1 MEESCTVSVN
11 CSSGDKLMA
20 WGALVQRFFGPKGSK
35 DEAKGR
41 LQIVLAYDRLGL
53 SADQME
59 ALRKDIMETISRH
72 VAIDVERV
80 KIDFLQQHPAAV
92 MIEAPVRAKRS
103 GADDGKPTEKNKT
116 ELPDAQ
122 EVKDPPAHAINGK
135 QSVG

>member
-1 MEESCTVSVN
+1 
-11 CSSGDKLMA
+11 MA
-20 WGALVQRFFGPKGSK
+20 WGDLVQRFFGTRGSK

-72 VAIDVERV
+72 VAIDTDRV

-92 MIEAPVRAKRS
+92 MIEAPVRPKRS
-103 GADDGKPTEKNKT
+103 GAEEAKSAEEPKREAKQEEK
-116 ELPDAQ
+116 Q
-122 EVKDPPAHAINGK
+122 EVTT
-135 QSVG
+135 

>member
-1 MEESCTVSVN
+1 MS
-11 CSSGDKLMA
+11 
-20 WGALVQRFFGPKGSK
+20 WGALVQRFFGNKGSK

-72 VAIDVERV
+72 VAIDTDRV

-92 MIEAPVRAKRS
+92 MIEAPVRPKRS
-103 GADDGKPTEKNKT
+103 GADDGKPADKRKVESQEK
-116 ELPDAQ
+116 Q
-122 EVKDPPAHAINGK
+122 EVKDSPARVTNEK

>member
-1 MEESCTVSVN
+1 
-11 CSSGDKLMA
+11 MA
-20 WGALVQRFFGPKGSK
+20 WGALVQRFFGTKGSK

-72 VAIDVERV
+72 VVIDTDRV

-92 MIEAPVRAKRS
+92 MIEAPVRPKRS
-103 GADDGKPTEKNKT
+103 VGEEVKPVEPTEAAQKET
-116 ELPDAQ
+116 AELAT
-122 EVKDPPAHAINGK
+122 NGKKK

>member
-1 MEESCTVSVN
+1 
-11 CSSGDKLMA
+11 MA
-20 WGALVQRFFGPKGSK
+20 WGDLVQRFFGPKGSK

-72 VAIDVERV
+72 VMIDTDRV

-92 MIEAPVRAKRS
+92 MIEAPVRPKRS
-103 GADDGKPTEKNKT
+103 GANKAKPTEEAKAESEEK
-116 ELPDAQ
+116 Q
-122 EVKDPPAHAINGK
+122 EVNDSPNLATTGK
-135 QSVG
+135 QNSSVS

>member
-1 MEESCTVSVN
+1 
-11 CSSGDKLMA
+11 MA
-20 WGALVQRFFGPKGSK
+20 WGALVQKFFGTKGSK

-72 VAIDVERV
+72 VVIDTDRV

-92 MIEAPVRAKRS
+92 MIEAPVRPKRS
-103 GADDGKPTEKNKT
+103 TGEGAKPAEPA
-116 ELPDAQ
+116 EAG
-122 EVKDPPAHAINGK
+122 VKEESESVTPGAKK

>member
-1 MEESCTVSVN
+1 MS
-11 CSSGDKLMA
+11 
-20 WGALVQRFFGPKGSK
+20 WGSLVKGFFGAKGSK

-72 VAIDVERV
+72 VAIDTDRV

-92 MIEAPVRAKRS
+92 MIEAPVRPKRQGGEEAKPVEDLKQ
-103 GADDGKPTEKNKT
+103 AAKE
-116 ELPDAQ
+116 
-122 EVKDPPAHAINGK
+122 EVEQAVKEAPKLAANESHK
-135 QSVG
+135 R

>member
-1 MEESCTVSVN
+1 
-11 CSSGDKLMA
+11 MA
-20 WGALVQRFFGPKGSK
+20 WGALVQRFFGTKGSK

-72 VAIDVERV
+72 VVIDTDRV

-92 MIEAPVRAKRS
+92 MIEAPVRPKRS
-103 GADDGKPTEKNKT
+103 VGEETKPAEPVVDSVEKEASEPVTNGKK
-116 ELPDAQ
+116 
-122 EVKDPPAHAINGK
+122 K

>member
-1 MEESCTVSVN
+1 
-11 CSSGDKLMA
+11 MA
-20 WGALVQRFFGPKGSK
+20 WGALVQRFFGTKGSK

-72 VAIDVERV
+72 VAIDTDRV

-92 MIEAPVRAKRS
+92 MIEAPVRPKRS
-103 GADDGKPTEKNKT
+103 GGEEAKPKEEPKQEVEPEEK
-116 ELPDAQ
+116 Q
-122 EVKDPPAHAINGK
+122 EVKETLKQVANGKPK
-135 QSVG
+135 QSVS